1 MASSRRTSQR
11 NRSRG
16 RASSSRQRAP
26 YVVAGNPSMRMAVVF
41 GLFLLV
47 VLFFVGRLFYLT
59 LIVGPEN
66 AETAISGRTE
76 TITVEAKRGTI
87 YDRNGNVLATSVD
100 ATTIYCN
107 PSEVTD
113 PSGLADTLVQLFG
126 GVKSD
131 YTKKLASTSTFVY
144 LCKKADVDVASKLKD
159 MGYDG
164 VYFLSDSKRVYPYG
178 QTAGQVIGL
187 CDTDGNGIAGLE
199 LYYDDVLSGED
210 GEIVAEY
217 GKGGYPIAGGQQ
229 QTVAATDG
237 QDIVVSIDIEMQ
249 EYLEERLTQAVS
261 DIEGKRGD
269 SVIYDGAT
277 GDILAI
283 ASTPYLNPSD
293 RSTVEEGATT
303 LMPINTMYEPGS
315 IFKSVTMAAV
325 LEAGVL
331 TPESEIYCPAY
342 LEADEYTVS
351 DAHTR
356 ASQTFTLTQILAESS
371 NVGTS
376 LAASELGFG
385 PLYDKI
391 LEYGFAQKTGVDFP
405 GESAGSCTEQST
417 WSLVRSYNV
426 SFGQGISV
434 TPLQMARFYGALAND
449 GVAYQPHFLLSYP
462 QTGEE
467 PTYEGTKLITSSTV
481 DSLTGM
487 LEAVVTEGTG
497 TKAAIDGYSVAG
509 KTGTAQ
515 YADDSGTYVDG
526 SYDISFIGYLPDTD
540 SDLVCFVGV
549 TEVPG
554 DRSTAAAFKDIMA
567 FAINHYKIAAQ

>member
-1 MASSRRTSQR
+1 
-11 NRSRG
+11 
-16 RASSSRQRAP
+16 
-26 YVVAGNPSMRMAVVF
+26 MRMALAF

-47 VLFFVGRLFYLT
+47 ALVFAGRLFYLT

-107 PSEVTD
+107 PTEVTD
-113 PSGLADTLVQLFG
+113 PSGLAEALAEAFG
-126 GVKSD
+126 GEKSD

-144 LCKKADVDVASKLKD
+144 LYKKADVDAAKAIQE
-159 MGYDG
+159 MGFDG

-187 CDTDGNGIAGLE
+187 CDTDGNGISGLE
-199 LYYDDVLSGED
+199 LYYDEILSGED

-217 GKGGYPIAGGQQ
+217 GKGGYPIAGASQ
-229 QTVAATDG
+229 QTVEAVDG

-249 EYLEERLTQAVS
+249 EYLEERLAQAVT

-269 SVIYDGAT
+269 SIIYDGSN
-277 GDILAI
+277 GEILAI
-283 ASTPYLNPSD
+283 ASTPYLNPID

-303 LMPINTMYEPGS
+303 LMPINTQYEPGS

-331 TPESEIYCPAY
+331 TPESEIYCPVY
-342 LEADEYTVS
+342 LDADEYTVS
-351 DAHTR
+351 DAHDR
-356 ASQTFTLTQILAESS
+356 AAQTFTLTQILAESS

-376 LAASELGFG
+376 LAAETLGFK

-391 LEYGFAQKTGVDFP
+391 VEYGFGEKTGVDFP
-405 GESAGSCTEQST
+405 GEASGSCSDQST
-417 WSLVRSYNV
+417 WSLIRSYNV

-449 GVAYQPHFLLSYP
+449 GVAYQPHFLMSYP

-467 PTYEGTKLITSSTV
+467 VEYGGAKLITSQTV

-487 LEAVVTEGTG
+487 LEEVVTDGTG
-497 TKAAIDGYSVAG
+497 TKAAIDGYAVAG

-515 YADDSGTYVDG
+515 YADSTGTYVEG

-554 DRSTAAAFKDIMA
+554 DRSTANAFKDIMS
-567 FAINHYKIAAQ
+567 FAVSHYKIAAQ